1 MAYSL
6 QELSIPMDSPKIRE
20 RPSLAAYPTRTVV
33 AVLMASVC
41 YLSVLSFINARGIH
55 VSPALVGLFEAL
67 IFGTCLA
74 VMARHMKLSIVALGF
89 CVVAWIMFTW
99 IVRHSPDVKSL
110 RDLIIPLLFLSL
122 GRYVADV
129 AFAERCLKMVIGIVV
144 AIALFEVMFTETYAT
159 LFNSFTF
166 YRNISGISETAASF
180 KGQMLSLNG
189 YRPEG
194 IGRTILPIIFGSHR
208 ASSVFMEPIALGN
221 FAVIVLA
228 WGLSKPIRE
237 FGKASFF
244 VLAAVLI
251 ITLCD
256 SRFGLFMTAVLIA
269 SRCVPLPIL
278 SRLAPAFPFMI
289 LSVLLALAWYFPT
302 IGDNLHGRVTASGSA
317 LFHFD
322 TAYLLGLG
330 HPLPS
335 FADMGYAYLFSRFGA
350 PLSIVLI
357 FTIFLIP
364 VSDPRGIRFRAMIV
378 LYIFASLAISGTSVF
393 ALKTAGLMWFLFGVL
408 SNAQPAPSASTELA
422 AGVEPSRQPDLR
434 VIPA

>member
-1 MAYSL
+1 
-6 QELSIPMDSPKIRE
+6 
-20 RPSLAAYPTRTVV
+20 
-33 AVLMASVC
+33 
-41 YLSVLSFINARGIH
+41 
-55 VSPALVGLFEAL
+55 
-67 IFGTCLA
+67 
-74 VMARHMKLSIVALGF
+74 MARRLSLSTVAIGL
-89 CVVAWIMFTW
+89 CIATWIMFTW

-129 AFAERCLKMVIGIVV
+129 GFAERCLKWIIGIVV
-144 AIALFEVMFTETYAT
+144 LIALFEVAFTNTYAT

-166 YRNISGISETAASF
+166 YQNISGISEAAASF

-194 IGRTILPIIFGSHR
+194 VGRTILPILFGSHR

-228 WGLSKPIRE
+228 WGLSKPTEEI
-237 FGKASFF
+237 GKASLFI
-244 VLAAVLI
+244 AAAGLI

-256 SRFGLFMTAVLIA
+256 SRFGLFMTAVLVA
-269 SRCVPLPIL
+269 CRCVPLPIL

-289 LSVLLALAWYFPT
+289 LGVLLALAWYFPSM
-302 IGDNLHGRVTASGSA
+302 GDNLHGRVSVSGSA

-322 TAYLLGLG
+322 MAYLLGVG

-335 FADMGYAYLFSRFGA
+335 FGDMGYAYLLSRFGA
-350 PLSIVLI
+350 PLSIGLV
-357 FTIFLIP
+357 FTLFLIP
-364 VSDPRGIRFRAMIV
+364 VNDPRGVRFRAMIV
-378 LYIFASLAISGTSVF
+378 LYIFACLAISGTSAF

-408 SNAQPAPSASTELA
+408 SNVRLTESAIN
-422 AGVEPSRQPDLR
+422 VESIRQPDLR
-434 VIPA
+434 AIPT